1 MQKLL
6 LLVLR
11 CCQLSIPVCSE
22 VTSKIPSDHSF
33 QRLLLLPAAGY
44 RHDASGAL
52 TNVSTNGY
60 YWSSS
65 SYAAGNINA
74 GFLNFNSG
82 NVNPLNNGNRAAGLS
97 VRCVQASAQRAV
109 FIFLERLFLI
119 WDRLSLR
126 FGNRKLRTN
135 CADGL

>member
-1 MQKLL
+1 
-6 LLVLR
+6 
-11 CCQLSIPVCSE
+11 
-22 VTSKIPSDHSF
+22 
-33 QRLLLLPAAGY
+33 
-44 RHDASGAL
+44 
-52 TNVSTNGY
+52 
-60 YWSSS
+60 SS